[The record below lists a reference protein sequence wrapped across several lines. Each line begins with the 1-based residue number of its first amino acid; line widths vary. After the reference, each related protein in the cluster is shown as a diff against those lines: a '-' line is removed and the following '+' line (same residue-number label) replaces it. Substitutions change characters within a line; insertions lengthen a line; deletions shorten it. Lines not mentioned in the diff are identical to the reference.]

1 MTMVDGPRQLCI
13 RVEGELRQALD
24 TELGGLIVTRLPSG
38 TELRGRLPDA
48 TRQWSILHRLQRAGL
63 VLRSVERVE
72 VPEDESSGAAQRRH
86 GPLALV
92 EVEGYAGDLIA
103 ASIQNMQVHQNPPST
118 TLTIPFTSD
127 QALFEVLWELETLA
141 FDVLDM
147 HIVD

>member
-24 TELGGLIVTRLPSG
+24 AELNGLIVTRLPSG
-38 TELRGRLPDA
+38 TELRGQLPDA
-48 TRQWSILHRLQRAGL
+48 TRQWSVLHRLQRAGL

-72 VPEDESSGAAQRRH
+72 VPEDTSSAGECPRQ

-92 EVEGYAGDLIA
+92 EVEGYAGSLIA
-103 ASIQNMQVHQNPPST
+103 ASIHNMQVHQNPPST
-118 TLTIPFTSD
+118 TLAIPFTSD
-127 QALFEVLWELETLA
+127 QELFEVLWELETLA
-141 FDVLDM
+141 FDVLDI

>member
-1 MTMVDGPRQLCI
+1 MTIADTPRRLCI
-13 RVEGELRQALD
+13 RVEGELRETLD
-24 TELGGLIVTRLPSG
+24 AELGGLSVTRLPSG
-38 TELRGRLPDA
+38 TELRGQLPDA

-72 VPEDESSGAAQRRH
+72 VTEGGASTDDQPRR

-103 ASIQNMQVHQNPPST
+103 ASIQNMEVHQNPPST

>member
-24 TELGGLIVTRLPSG
+24 AELGGLIVTRLPSG

-48 TRQWSILHRLQRAGL
+48 TRQWSVLHRLQRAGL
-63 VLRSVERVE
+63 VLRSVERVD
-72 VPEDESSGAAQRRH
+72 VPDGVSTAEHSQQ

-92 EVEGYAGDLIA
+92 EVEGYAGELTA
-103 ASIQNMQVHQNPPST
+103 ASIQNMEVHQNPPST
-118 TLTIPFTSD
+118 TVTIPFTSD
-127 QALFEVLWELETLA
+127 QELFEVLWELETLA